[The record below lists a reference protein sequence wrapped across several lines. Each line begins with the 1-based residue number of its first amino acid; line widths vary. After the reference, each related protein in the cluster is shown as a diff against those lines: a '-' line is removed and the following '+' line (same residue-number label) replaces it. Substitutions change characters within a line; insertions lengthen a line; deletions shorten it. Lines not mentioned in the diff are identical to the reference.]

1 MGQLPVQHGDE
12 AALRV
17 DDEVSVAEVRRL
29 YQVEVM
35 CQRVFVQLASNCCEL
50 VPVYSI
56 IPTVPMPED
65 GYLCMYANPVF
76 AQLPLAELDVL

>member
-1 MGQLPVQHGDE
+1 MSFLYE
-12 AALRV
+12 A
-17 DDEVSVAEVRRL
+17 EVSVAEVKRL